1 MRGGENDKEEEKH
14 TDFSNVKR
22 RVECVTFNTGR
33 TRGERKKEREE
44 LFPTIFS
51 STKQKFHTKLVNLG
65 ASGSE

>member
-44 LFPTIFS
+44 LFPTIFFLLPNRNFIQNVL
-51 STKQKFHTKLVNLG
+51 T
-65 ASGSE
+65 